1 MGKNHGLF
9 VFLIYEE
16 PIKSCK
22 KEEKKMIREA
32 IRKILLKE
40 NLSKKE
46 MEGVM
51 EEILSKRASPV
62 QIASF
67 MTALRMKGETVEEI
81 TSAANVFRKRIFKLN
96 GGERG
101 ISLDREEI
109 TIERETILRTTN
121 PLGGGTSTFNIS
133 TATAFVVAGG
143 GLKVAKTVRRS
154 FSPFCG
160 CADVLEALGINL
172 DLTRTQLE
180 RSLKKIG
187 ICFIDERLIQNDW
200 DSILSLRQGIGIRTL
215 FNLLDP
221 ILNPTGAEFQV
232 LGVYDPELTEK
243 MAWVLKNLGIQ
254 RGLVIYGEGT
264 LDEMSIT
271 GKTKITEILGEGVK
285 SYFIEPE
292 DVGIKRRSL
301 EEIRGGTKQEN
312 AEIILNILKGS
323 KGAKREITLL
333 NAAGAFFIS
342 GRARSLQEGMKIAEE
357 SIDSGAALEKLE
369 ALIEF
374 NQTERPYLRNFSVE
388 GVKSE

>member
-1 MGKNHGLF
+1 M
-9 VFLIYEE
+9 
-16 PIKSCK
+16 IK
-22 KEEKKMIREA
+22 EA
-32 IRKILLKE
+32 IRKMVLKE
-40 NLSKKE
+40 NLSGKE
-46 MEGVM
+46 MEEVM
-51 EEILSKRASPV
+51 EEIFSKRASPV

-101 ISLDREEI
+101 VSLDREEI
-109 TIERETILRTTN
+109 TIERETILRTTD
-121 PLGGGTSTFNIS
+121 PLEGGTSIFNIS

-160 CADVLEALGINL
+160 CADVLEALGVNL

-180 RSLKKIG
+180 RSLREIG
-187 ICFIDERLIQNDW
+187 ICFINERLIQNDW
-200 DSILSLRQGIGIRTL
+200 DSILSIRQSIGIRTL

-221 ILNPTGAEFQV
+221 ILNPAGAEFQV

-271 GKTKITEILGEGVK
+271 GKTKITEILKEEVK
-285 SYFIEPE
+285 TYFIEPE
-292 DVGIKRRSL
+292 DVGIKRRNL
-301 EEIRGGTKQEN
+301 EEIKGGTKQEN
-312 AEIILNILKGS
+312 AETILNILKGRR
-323 KGAKREITLL
+323 GAKREITLL

-369 ALIEF
+369 TLIEF
-374 NQTERPYLRNFSVE
+374 NQTERPFLRDFTVE
-388 GVKSE
+388 GVKKELSRGSS